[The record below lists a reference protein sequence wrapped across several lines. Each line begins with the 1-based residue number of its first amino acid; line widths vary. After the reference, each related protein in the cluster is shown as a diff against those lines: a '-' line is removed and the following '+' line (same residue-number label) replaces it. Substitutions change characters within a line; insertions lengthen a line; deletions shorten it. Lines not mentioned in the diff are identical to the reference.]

1 MKFHQMN
8 PPETSRGAVLLQ
20 KYLEYAEKGR
30 SVLEASKILGPQNKE
45 ADSEFEISVQNAL
58 EGMGYTIHRQVG
70 ASGFS
75 IDLAVVS
82 PENHNEYILGI
93 ECDGAAYHS
102 SKSARIRDRLRQQ
115 ILERL
120 GWKFYR
126 IWSQHWVT
134 HRQEVLDDLVQVINK
149 YQ

>member
-1 MKFHQMN
+1 M
-8 PPETSRGAVLLQ
+8 Q

-30 SVLEASKILGPQNKE
+30 GVLEASMILRQDTAE
-45 ADSEFEISVQNAL
+45 ADSDFEISVQTAL
-58 EGMGYTIHRQVG
+58 EGLGYTIHRQIG

-82 PENHNEYILGI
+82 PDNHNEYILGI

-115 ILERL
+115 ILEKL
-120 GWKFYR
+120 GWNFYR
-126 IWSQHWVT
+126 VWSQHWIT
-134 HRQEVLDDLVQVINK
+134 HKQEVLDDLVKVINEK
-149 YQ
+149 Q